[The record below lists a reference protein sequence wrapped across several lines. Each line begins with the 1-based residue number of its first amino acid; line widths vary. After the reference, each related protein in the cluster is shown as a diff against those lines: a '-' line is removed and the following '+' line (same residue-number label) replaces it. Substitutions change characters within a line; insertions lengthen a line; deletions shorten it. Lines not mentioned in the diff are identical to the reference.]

1 MTKGPVPMTAPALK
15 PPLCAALLTGASLWL
30 GLRLGVSFLA
40 TTVKFNA
47 PSLSLPV
54 ALDVGRATFTVF
66 NPVEWIMAA
75 ILLLLALGSRRMTI
89 ITTVI
94 LVCLALAA
102 QTFWLLPVLDAR
114 VGLILMGTATA
125 DSHHHLFYIAADV
138 LKTLAL
144 TAVIAMAWSRFTCP
158 RAP

>member
-1 MTKGPVPMTAPALK
+1 MTAPTPKL
-15 PPLCAALLTGASLWL
+15 PLCAALLAGASLWL
-30 GLRLGVSFLA
+30 GLLLGVSFLA

-54 ALDVGRATFTVF
+54 ALDVGRATFAVF

-75 ILLLLALGSRRMTI
+75 ILLGLSLVSRRLGAI
-89 ITTVI
+89 VPAI
-94 LVCLALAA
+94 LVCVALAV

-114 VGLILMGTATA
+114 VSLILMGTAMA
-125 DSHHHLFYIAADV
+125 DSNHHLLYIAADV
-138 LKTLAL
+138 LKAMTL
-144 TAVIAMAWSRFTCP
+144 TAVIAMAWSWLTDP